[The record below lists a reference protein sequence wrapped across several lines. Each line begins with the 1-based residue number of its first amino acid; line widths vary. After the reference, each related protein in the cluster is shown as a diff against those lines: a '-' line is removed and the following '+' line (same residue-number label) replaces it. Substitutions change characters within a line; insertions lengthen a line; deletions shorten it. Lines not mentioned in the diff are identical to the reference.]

1 MTIARTD
8 LAQANCHDTTL
19 LLLLLLSVLFAC
31 RHVVH
36 RSCDTS
42 MFIHLKEKLFCQ
54 SIVHSRSLSMSTIL
68 MITTWEQ
75 CRFV

>member
-8 LAQANCHDTTL
+8 LAQANCYDTT
-19 LLLLLLSVLFAC
+19 LLLLLSVLFAC

-42 MFIHLKEKLFCQ
+42 MFIYLKEKLSCQ
-54 SIVHSRSLSMSTIL
+54 SVIHSRSLSMSTIL